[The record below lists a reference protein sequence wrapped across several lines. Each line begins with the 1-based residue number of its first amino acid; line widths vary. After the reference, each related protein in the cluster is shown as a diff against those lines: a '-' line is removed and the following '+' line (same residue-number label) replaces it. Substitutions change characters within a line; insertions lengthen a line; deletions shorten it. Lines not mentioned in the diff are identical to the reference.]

1 MLEGCSV
8 KLEGTLSDILTMK
21 NMYLEKE
28 LLVFCSWQIN
38 SLIYHR
44 RLYLQ
49 KQENKKWRCPI
60 LALLV
65 SVKSI
70 SLKLEDLFCV
80 LKMISLWTLLHGIAV
95 FLRKMFHFLNIE
107 VVLYKK
113 GNLFSSFITLKAGK
127 ANFLPLIYFN

>member
-49 KQENKKWRCPI
+49 KQESKKWRCPI

-80 LKMISLWTLLHGIAV
+80 LKMISLWTLHHGIVV